1 MAVANAWATGHSAV
15 PPRHLRRPS
24 SSPETLNQ
32 FFKKKFLLNLPNK
45 FLIRRSNNFDLSC
58 RCSNNFEES
67 KNYSD
72 SGNNNISSYSSSSA
86 AACSSS
92 SSSADWDWNTWT
104 RHFSEIEQ
112 AENYAS
118 VLKFQLEDA
127 IEKEDFQEA
136 AKLKKAIVETTSGDS
151 IAEIMSELKSAIE
164 EERYNDASRL
174 CEKYRKWAGN
184 LLIAIAGCINV
195 GWWVGYSKDLDD
207 PFGRLI
213 RITPGTGRF
222 IGKSYSPRQLV
233 TSSPGTPLFEIF
245 VVKDANEGY
254 NMQVAFLK
262 PIKGNSA
269 NSSSSSDKSAKGP
282 SVGETQNASVIDVK
296 LEENEVEKGE
306 GKSIDLEGAAEEG
319 IKSVINF
326 LKEKIPELKVKVMR
340 VDVTEDITEDTVKQ
354 FIEEDNENQTNED
367 IKEEAT
373 DIDSNQPDRVAAQG
387 DSDTME
393 DESNLDMKLYIG
405 ASDIKDME
413 RDSFVLH
420 IPKRYQDN
428 EPEENVAAKVK
439 VAAVAAQGVSNL
451 CHLRLPRHSGVR
463 IKFPLRIYFLD
474 SGMNNILGDVSR
486 DVREIV
492 KLAVSQAQKRN
503 RFSEYTNFSRITT
516 SSGDLDPFDGLY
528 VGAFGPYGT
537 EVVQLRR
544 KYGNWNMNNEEKPSD
559 VEFFEYVEAVKLT
572 GDLNVPAG
580 QVTFRAKVGKGNRL
594 ANRGLYPHELGVC
607 TDTAI
612 LLLSY
617 KGQGRIAEFGFKN
630 PKWVE
635 GELLQM
641 NGKGLGPYV
650 KGAVWVFFTSS
661 LNKAFSCCS
670 IV

>member
-184 LLIAIAGCINV
+184 LLIAIAGLPDLDYSNLLSYLILDFSIFLSDYLCCINV

-319 IKSVINF
+319 IKN
-326 LKEKIPELKVKVMR
+326 
-340 VDVTEDITEDTVKQ
+340 ITEDTVKQ

-405 ASDIKDME
+405 GVLHNKEDSPTKDEFVRIPADIKDME

-439 VAAVAAQGVSNL
+439 VAAVAAQGVSEL
-451 CHLRLPRHSGVR
+451 MPPEVAKAFWSSDKVSP
-463 IKFPLRIYFLD
+463 K
-474 SGMNNILGDVSR
+474 VSR

-528 VGAFGPYGT
+528 VGAFGPMA
-537 EVVQLRR
+537 Q
-544 KYGNWNMNNEEKPSD
+544 SQAD
-559 VEFFEYVEAVKLT
+559 

-594 ANRGLYPHELGVC
+594 ANRGLYPHELGVVTELQRSRKNC
-607 TDTAI
+607 GI
-612 LLLSY
+612 WL
-617 KGQGRIAEFGFKN
+617 QN

-650 KGAVWVFFTSS
+650 KGADLGFLYVVPEQSFLVLFNR
-661 LNKAFSCCS
+661 LKLPE
-670 IV
+670 